1 MCIFRCCLGRKEG
14 WSVPLVY
21 VLTCD
26 RKRTTYDQIFDALL
40 KVEPKLNPTD
50 ITVDFEIG
58 VIKSLSKHFP
68 QAAIH
73 GCFFHFT
80 QNVWRHIQTNGLQ
93 VPYTNDEDIAF
104 ELRLLIALAFVPEA
118 NVIEA
123 YDQLLTTGFYA
134 EENENEY
141 KQQIQILLNYFQST
155 YLFAIDRTG
164 KRKDPLFPI
173 KIWNVYE
180 TTLNGKKIFELN
192 FKRNLN

>member
-1 MCIFRCCLGRKEG
+1 MI
-14 WSVPLVY
+14 Y

-26 RKRTTYDQIFDALL
+26 RKRTTYDQIFNELL
-40 KVEPKLNPTD
+40 KLEPKLNPTD

-58 VIKSLSKHFP
+58 VIKSLSEHFP
-68 QAAIH
+68 LASIH

-93 VPYTNDEDIAF
+93 VPYTNYENFAF
-104 ELRLLIALAFVPEA
+104 ELRLLIALAFVPEG

-123 YDQLLTTGFYA
+123 YDQLIATEFYA
-134 EENENEY
+134 DETESEY

-180 TTLNGKKIFELN
+180 STLNGKMIF
-192 FKRNLN
+192 